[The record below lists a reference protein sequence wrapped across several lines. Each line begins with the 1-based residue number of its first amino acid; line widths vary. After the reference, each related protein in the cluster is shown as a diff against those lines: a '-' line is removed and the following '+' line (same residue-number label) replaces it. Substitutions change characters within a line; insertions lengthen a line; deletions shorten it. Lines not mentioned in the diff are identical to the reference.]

1 MVELKGNIR
10 EVVYTKEHWNLLKL
24 KRKRGLELLKALD
37 RCGVKHAALHGSV
50 ARGDVEIR
58 SDVDIALLY
67 PYAPSIVMP
76 CLERYGYEVYSAVIV
91 QPTPIHTP
99 KIYLYLDPLEELI
112 LSIPLA
118 ELEAVEI
125 EFYRFSGMLMLSEL
139 ELDKRVP
146 GVNKRLMLIE
156 PTNVGH
162 REIPVVGNEGYV
174 AKKLGVSM
182 SVVLDRVR
190 ALTRRSFEG
199 HTGLFIEF
207 EIPPNISIEEAIDR
221 LCMENRLFRQRV
233 SRYGLCI

>member
-10 EVVYTKEHWNLLKL
+10 EVVYTKEHWELLRS
-24 KRKRGLELLKALD
+24 KRKRGLELLKVLD
-37 RCGVKHAALHGSV
+37 SCGIKHAILHGSV
-50 ARGDVEIR
+50 ARGDVETR

-67 PYAPSIVMP
+67 PYAPSIVLS
-76 CLERYGYEVYSAVIV
+76 CLERYGYEVYNTVIV

-99 KIYLYLDPLEELI
+99 KIYLYLDSLEELI
-112 LSIPLA
+112 LSIPLT
-118 ELEAVEI
+118 ELEAVEV
-125 EFYRFSGMLMLSEL
+125 EFYRFSGMLTLNEL

-156 PTNVGH
+156 PTSVGH
-162 REIPVVGNEGYV
+162 REIPVIGNEGYV
-174 AKKLGVSM
+174 AKRLGVSM
-182 SVVLDRVR
+182 SVILDRVK